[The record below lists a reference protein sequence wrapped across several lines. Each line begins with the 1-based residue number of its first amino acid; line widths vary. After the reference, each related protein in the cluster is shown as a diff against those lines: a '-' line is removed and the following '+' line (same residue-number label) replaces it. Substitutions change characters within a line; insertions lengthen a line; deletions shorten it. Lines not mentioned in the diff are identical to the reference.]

1 MGKENKRLLWRSVEL
16 EVFGSVYEPR
26 EDSFLLAENL
36 RASKETRAL
45 DMGCGCGIQ
54 SVALALQGASVT
66 AVDIN
71 QRAVKNT
78 TQNAKR
84 LGLGDKI
91 SAKKSDLFSALK
103 GKKFDVIAFNPP
115 YLPNQGKADAA
126 LDGGT
131 KGQELTHKF
140 LDRLS
145 FHLEE
150 GGECFVVA
158 SSLNEFSGLPTN
170 ASKFGFSC
178 KRVAR
183 KKLFFE
189 EIGVFRLR

>member
-1 MGKENKRLLWRSVEL
+1 MEKESRKLFWRNVEL
-16 EVFGSVYEPR
+16 EVFDSVYEPR
-26 EDSFLLAENL
+26 EDSCLLAEST
-36 RASKETRAL
+36 RVKEGCFAL

-54 SVALALQGASVT
+54 AVNMAMQGAKVT

-78 TQNAKR
+78 RENAKR
-84 LGLGDKI
+84 LGLSDRI
-91 SAKKSDLFSALK
+91 SAKKSNLFSALK
-103 GKKFDVIAFNPP
+103 GKKFDLIAFNPP
-115 YLPNQGKADAA
+115 YLPNQGKADVA

-131 KGQELTHKF
+131 KGQEITHKF

-150 GGECFVVA
+150 RGECFVVA
-158 SSLNEFSGLPTN
+158 SSLN
-170 ASKFGFSC
+170 GFSALPLKASELSFSC
-178 KRVAR
+178 RCVAR

-189 EIGVFRLR
+189 EIGVFRLC